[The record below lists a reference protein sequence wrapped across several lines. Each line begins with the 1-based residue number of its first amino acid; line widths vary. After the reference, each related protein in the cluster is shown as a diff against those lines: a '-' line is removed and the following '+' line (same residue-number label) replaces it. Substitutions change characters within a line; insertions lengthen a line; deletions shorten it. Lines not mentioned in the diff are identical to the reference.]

1 MKLRIILSVLTTA
14 SIAAAPRMTIVI
26 VIDQLSAHYLPK
38 LKPYLTGGLGFL
50 YREGTNYTNAFYDHC
65 PPCTA
70 AGHAMLATGTYG
82 SVHGIICNRW
92 FNEKGEVIESDSDT
106 AQNAAMFSPTGLYPF
121 GKSARNMLVD
131 TLSDQ
136 FMLHSYTHAKNTVW
150 SISHKGRSAIAMA
163 GRLGKA
169 LWLDTKTQSFTSS
182 KAYFDKLPHWVGCFN
197 RKHQTKEYTWK
208 TVYKDTSAAYDFPWA
223 DNSTYS
229 GFPSPLNRLIKLT
242 PETYLGTPLANKQL
256 LQLAQAC
263 IEQNLKK
270 DERFILWL
278 GLSSLD
284 MVAHVYGPAA
294 KTTLD
299 IIYHIDRQLQTFIDY
314 VYSKVDKKEVLF
326 VLTADHGIAPIPELL
341 QTEGLDLARRYLQKD
356 LQKKLNDLIERKY
369 AITGLIQNYS
379 EPQFYLNKDLLNR
392 LGCSQKK
399 KIFKD
404 IKEYLMSIPGIRKA
418 WTFDELLHAQIPSYD
433 LDSTIQHQLF
443 KGRSGDILYS
453 VYPYTMINIHSKG
466 TSHITQYAYDTHVPL
481 IFYQAD
487 RFTAKRISKTVSIRQ
502 VPVTLATLF
511 DVPRPSAATGK
522 VLQGLMI

>member
-169 LWLDTKTQSFTSS
+169 LGSTLKHRV
-182 KAYFDKLPHWVGCFN
+182 LPQVRLTLTNFLIG
-197 RKHQTKEYTWK
+197 
-208 TVYKDTSAAYDFPWA
+208 SAA
-223 DNSTYS
+223 
-229 GFPSPLNRLIKLT
+229 
-242 PETYLGTPLANKQL
+242 
-256 LQLAQAC
+256 
-263 IEQNLKK
+263 
-270 DERFILWL
+270 
-278 GLSSLD
+278 
-284 MVAHVYGPAA
+284 
-294 KTTLD
+294 
-299 IIYHIDRQLQTFIDY
+299 
-314 VYSKVDKKEVLF
+314 
-326 VLTADHGIAPIPELL
+326 
-341 QTEGLDLARRYLQKD
+341 
-356 LQKKLNDLIERKY
+356 LIESIR
-369 AITGLIQNYS
+369 Q
-379 EPQFYLNKDLLNR
+379 R
-392 LGCSQKK
+392 
-399 KIFKD
+399 
-404 IKEYLMSIPGIRKA
+404 SIPGKQSIK
-418 WTFDELLHAQIPSYD
+418 
-433 LDSTIQHQLF
+433 IQVQLMTSLGQTTLPIAAF
-443 KGRSGDILYS
+443 
-453 VYPYTMINIHSKG
+453 PHHS
-466 TSHITQYAYDTHVPL
+466 IA
-481 IFYQAD
+481 
-487 RFTAKRISKTVSIRQ
+487 
-502 VPVTLATLF
+502 
-511 DVPRPSAATGK
+511 
-522 VLQGLMI
+522 